1 MSSRRSLSLLKFLCH
16 VLKQPAYRQVLRADL
31 LTLAALEAVG
41 RPAPRRGVDG
51 VVVIIRVPVVVEALG
66 VHCREQVGD
75 GDMPR
80 AAVRAVAAGRA
91 GDEVLAAALAAEPY
105 ALILPQST
113 SKIQRDFLLCFAW
126 AQTNSEK

>member
-1 MSSRRSLSLLKFLCH
+1 M
-16 VLKQPAYRQVLRADL
+16 LRADL

-51 VVVIIRVPVVVEALG
+51 IVVISRVPVVVEALG
-66 VHCREQVGD
+66 VHGREQVGD
-75 GDMPR
+75 GDVLR

-91 GDEVLAAALAAEPY
+91 GDEVLAAVLPPAALAAEPY

-113 SKIQRDFLLCFAW
+113 SKIQRDFLAVLRVRVWYNGAAAAA
-126 AQTNSEK
+126 AQKTAAP